1 MYFCFHHILIDTCKC
16 YTLHLHFVL
25 DSFTGGSQKPCVSLL
40 EGQGASLTYQKE
52 SPHVVT
58 VSSAADTLTL
68 LSSHPRLTHFLSH
81 SSPLDKEPQDFLRI
95 QTKALRKDKRYY
107 SSPDSRAQD
116 STAAHRHTHTQ
127 AGVVST
133 HSTVLSRTCLVIL
146 SALCSKII

>member
-1 MYFCFHHILIDTCKC
+1 MHFCFHHILIDTFKC
-16 YTLHLHFVL
+16 CTLRLHFVL

-40 EGQGASLTYQKE
+40 EGQDASLTYQKE

-107 SSPDSRAQD
+107 SSPNSRAQD
-116 STAAHRHTHTQ
+116 STAAPRHTHIHRP
-127 AGVVST
+127 GVFPHILLFCHV
-133 HSTVLSRTCLVIL
+133 HVL
-146 SALCSKII
+146 